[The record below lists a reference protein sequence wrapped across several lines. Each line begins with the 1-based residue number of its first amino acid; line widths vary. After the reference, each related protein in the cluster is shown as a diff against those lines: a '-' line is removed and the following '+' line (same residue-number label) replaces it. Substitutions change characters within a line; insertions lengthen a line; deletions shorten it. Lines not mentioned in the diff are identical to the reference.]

1 MLIGL
6 WIRDVVLIEALD
18 LSIGPGLTVLTGET
32 GAGKSI
38 ILDAMGLAVG
48 ARADA
53 GLVRHGA
60 AQAAAS
66 AVFAPAPD
74 HPVWDLL
81 EEKGLSYARDED
93 LVLRRTLSAD
103 GRSRAFVNDQATG
116 VGVLKEVGEALLEVH
131 GQHETVGLLDARTHR
146 PMLDAFGGLEAKAAK
161 VAEGWRGWR
170 EAKEAVAA
178 LRDEVARAAAETEE
192 LTLRLTE
199 LDRLDPREGEETE
212 LAEERAVLG
221 AAEKALTDISGAR
234 EVFEGLTGRVAG
246 AVRALDRARERALL
260 AGATEAG
267 TAVKRLAEASAALD
281 RTLIEAAEAEAAIDA
296 AAEAFAFEPDRLE
309 KAEERLFDLRG
320 LARKLHVPV
329 EDLPTLR
336 ARFAERLQAVEG
348 SEDALKAAE
357 AALAAARAFDF
368 EPDRLEKTEER
379 LFALRA
385 MARKLGVAVE
395 LLPARRTDIAAS
407 LAAMENAD
415 AALAQADARAAASR
429 AAYLAAAAE
438 LSAARRAAGDKLAK
452 AVMGELA
459 PLKLDKAR
467 FQVAVTPL
475 AEDKAGPTGL
485 DRVAFEIATLPGAPF
500 ADLGAIASGGELA
513 RFALALKAALAG
525 RGPGPQ
531 PLMIFDEVDQGV
543 GGAVADAVGLRLKR
557 LAGEGQ
563 VLVVTHSPQVAA
575 RADAHW
581 RIAKAG
587 EGARVRTLVEDL
599 PAADREEE
607 IARML
612 AGAEIT
618 DAARA
623 AARALIGA

>member
-38 ILDAMGLAVG
+38 ILDALGLAVG

-53 GLVRHGA
+53 GLVRRGA

-66 AVFAPAPD
+66 AVFAPSPD

-146 PMLDAFGGLEAKAAK
+146 PLLDAFGGIDTAP
-161 VAEGWRGWR
+161 VAERWKAWR
-170 EAKEAVAA
+170 EAREAVDA
-178 LRDEVARAAAETEE
+178 LRAEVARSDAETEE
-192 LTLRLTE
+192 LTLRLAE

-212 LAEERAVLG
+212 LAEERAILG
-221 AAEKALTDISGAR
+221 ASEKALADIAAAR
-234 EVFEGLTGRVAG
+234 EVFEGLTARIAG
-246 AVRALDRARERALL
+246 AVRALSRAHERALL
-260 AGATEAG
+260 AGAAETG
-267 TAVKRLAEASAALD
+267 SAVKRLTEAGAALD
-281 RTLIEAAEAEAAIDA
+281 RVLIETGEAEAAVDA
-296 AAEAFAFEPDRLE
+296 AAQAFDFEPDRLE

-320 LARKLHVPV
+320 LARKLHVAV
-329 EDLPTLR
+329 EELPTLR
-336 ARFAERLQAVEG
+336 ARFAERLRAAET
-348 SEDALKAAE
+348 SEDALKAAQGE
-357 AALAAARAFDF
+357 LAAAR
-368 EPDRLEKTEER
+368 E
-379 LFALRA
+379 
-385 MARKLGVAVE
+385 
-395 LLPARRTDIAAS
+395 
-407 LAAMENAD
+407 
-415 AALAQADARAAASR
+415 
-429 AAYLAAAAE
+429 AY
-438 LSAARRAAGDKLAK
+438 LSAAARLTAGRTAAGERLAK
-452 AVMGELA
+452 AVMAELG

-467 FQVAVTPL
+467 FRVAV
-475 AEDKAGPTGL
+475 AAQGEERAGPAGL
-485 DRVAFEIATLPGAPF
+485 DRVAFEISTNPGAPF
-500 ADLGAIASGGELA
+500 GDLGAIASGGELA

-525 RGPGPQ
+525 RGSGPQ

-557 LAGEGQ
+557 LAQDAQ

-575 RADAHW
+575 RSDAHW

-587 EGARVRTLVEDL
+587 EGERLRTTLEDL
-599 PAADREEE
+599 SAADREEE

-623 AARALIGA
+623 AARALMEA

>member
-18 LSIGPGLTVLTGET
+18 LSIGPGLTALTGET

-38 ILDAMGLAVG
+38 ILDALGLAVG

-53 GLVRHGA
+53 GLVRRGA

-66 AVFAPAPD
+66 AVFAPSPT
-74 HPVWDLL
+74 HPVWDIL

-116 VGVLKEVGEALLEVH
+116 VGVLKEIGESLLEVH

-146 PMLDAFGGLEAKAAK
+146 PMLDAFGGLEAQGAAVAERWRAWKAA
-161 VAEGWRGWR
+161 R
-170 EAKEAVAA
+170 ENVET
-178 LRDEVARAAAETEE
+178 LRAAVGRSAADLEE
-192 LTLRLTE
+192 LSLRLTE

-221 AAEKALTDISGAR
+221 AAEKALTDIGAAR
-234 EVFEGLTGRVAG
+234 EVFEGLSSRVAG
-246 AVRALDRARERALL
+246 AVRALDRARERALA
-260 AGATEAG
+260 AGAGEGGA
-267 TAVKRLAEASAALD
+267 AVSRLAEASAALD
-281 RTLIEAAEAEAAIDA
+281 RVLVEAHEAEAAIDA
-296 AAEAFAFEPDRLE
+296 AAEAFEFEPDRLE

-320 LARKLHVPV
+320 LARKLGVSV
-329 EDLPTLR
+329 EELPLIRT
-336 ARFAERLQAVEG
+336 RFAERLRAMET
-348 SEDALKAAE
+348 SEDDLKAAE
-357 AALAAARAFDF
+357 AELAAAR
-368 EPDRLEKTEER
+368 T
-379 LFALRA
+379 
-385 MARKLGVAVE
+385 
-395 LLPARRTDIAAS
+395 
-407 LAAMENAD
+407 
-415 AALAQADARAAASR
+415 
-429 AAYLAAAAE
+429 AYLADAGK
-438 LSAARRAAGDKLAK
+438 LSQARRAAGDRLAK
-452 AVMGELA
+452 AVSAELP

-467 FQVAVTPL
+467 FQVAVEALP
-475 AEDKAGPTGL
+475 EDRAAPAGL
-485 DRVAFEIATLPGAPF
+485 DRVAFEVATNPGAPF
-500 ADLGAIASGGELA
+500 GDLGAIASGGELA

-525 RGPGPQ
+525 RGGPQ

-557 LAGEGQ
+557 LAKDAQ

-575 RADAHW
+575 RAEAHW

-587 EGARVRTLVEDL
+587 EGERLRTAVEPL
-599 PAADREEE
+599 PPAEREEE

-612 AGAEIT
+612 AGAEVT

-623 AARALIGA
+623 AARALMHA